1 MHVRPVSTKEH
12 ISHAGTR
19 SSTVDDTTVA
29 VAVVVAIALLLIALA
44 AVSIAIILVVH
55 WWRQH
60 RKQHSQ

>member
-1 MHVRPVSTKEH
+1 MSTKDH
-12 ISHAGTR
+12 ITHAGTH

-44 AVSIAIILVVH
+44 AVSIALILIIH

-60 RKQHSQ
+60 KKEHSQ

>member
-1 MHVRPVSTKEH
+1 MSTKDH
-12 ISHAGTR
+12 ITHAETC

-44 AVSIAIILVVH
+44 AVSIALILIIH

-60 RKQHSQ
+60 KKEHSQ